1 MMMLV
6 NMHIFPAARSY
17 STFLM
22 LTNYSCFYQSVS
34 IDEFLKP
41 AKVDSSQ
48 QATERAN
55 GDRFQPPA
63 GGRKEHVGNVNSR
76 GGGGQGFQGR
86 GRGGYRGGNSSQQ
99 ATERASGDRFQQP
112 AGGRKEHVG
121 NVNSRGGGGQGG
133 FPRGS
138 SADPTVVDAPIK
150 PPVPVPAFDDS
161 AQFPH
166 LGAPAVK

>member
-1 MMMLV
+1 
-6 NMHIFPAARSY
+6 
-17 STFLM
+17 M

-150 PPVPVPAFDDS
+150 PPVPVPVPVPAFDDS